1 MVAVKNLKTMNQF
14 VRRDGDDPFV
24 SNNAEAAP
32 AMYGHLN
39 AIVDVVNTKS
49 NVLVG
54 VISPDTAPLNI
65 GDIYIDTGEPAIY
78 ISIGTSSSTDWK
90 LLWD

>member
-1 MVAVKNLKTMNQF
+1 MNQF

-24 SNNAEAAP
+24 NNNAEAAP

-49 NVLVG
+49 TVSTG
-54 VISPDTAPLNI
+54 VAAPTSTPSTI
-65 GDIYIDTGEPAIY
+65 GDLFINTATPGIYIAKGT
-78 ISIGTSSSTDWK
+78 TSSADWIE
-90 LLWD
+90 LAQV

>member
-1 MVAVKNLKTMNQF
+1 MNQF

-49 NVLVG
+49 TVTTG
-54 VISPDTAPLNI
+54 VDNPSTAPLNV
-65 GDIYIDTGEPAIY
+65 GDIYVDTTGPAIY
-78 ISIGTSSSTDWK
+78 IASGTSSSADWK
-90 LLWD
+90 LILLD

>member
-1 MVAVKNLKTMNQF
+1 MNQF

-49 NVLVG
+49 TVSTGVVAPTSTPSTVG
-54 VISPDTAPLNI
+54 DLF
-65 GDIYIDTGEPAIY
+65 IDTDASAIY
-78 ISIGTSSSTDWK
+78 IAVGTSSSADWIE
-90 LLWD
+90 LAQV